1 MLFPHSRREKSNDP
15 SANFAATDH
24 PPQHAPF
31 VVAGSCGGAWTTGR
45 LIDVAGRNHNDVYV
59 SIARAIGMNVTT
71 IGRAAWCKGP
81 AIT

>member
-1 MLFPHSRREKSNDP
+1 MVADVDETSRRPGAAAATGHDLLVLFPSY
-15 SANFAATDH
+15 FY
-24 PPQHAPF
+24 
-31 VVAGSCGGAWTTGR
+31 
-45 LIDVAGRNHNDVYV
+45 NDVYV